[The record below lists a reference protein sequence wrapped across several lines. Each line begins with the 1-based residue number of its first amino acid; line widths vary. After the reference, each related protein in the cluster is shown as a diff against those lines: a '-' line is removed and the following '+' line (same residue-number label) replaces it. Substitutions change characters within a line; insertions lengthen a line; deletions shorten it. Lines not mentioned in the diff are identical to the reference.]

1 MENGGAESSN
11 GKEEQLE
18 SEISKKLEITK
29 MVKRRTMEKKEAKPK
44 NRNTPCIVEEGEN
57 RLLTGGLLQGDAR
70 LALFRL
76 EEPQPST
83 VRGIPDVSI
92 NLDPKSVE
100 CPLESLELDL
110 AHYEVPAPTPSANSY
125 LVYAADNAE
134 NPRSLSAS
142 GSFNDSTPKA
152 AQRNSEDSGVTVDGS
167 PSAKITA

>member
-1 MENGGAESSN
+1 MSHI
-11 GKEEQLE
+11 KQ
-18 SEISKKLEITK
+18 
-29 MVKRRTMEKKEAKPK
+29 
-44 NRNTPCIVEEGEN
+44 
-57 RLLTGGLLQGDAR
+57 
-70 LALFRL
+70 
-76 EEPQPST
+76 
-83 VRGIPDVSI
+83 
-92 NLDPKSVE
+92 

-167 PSAKITA
+167 PSAKVVLCLVAW